1 MIVILRKERV
11 NTLMRSS
18 IFRGILILVCIL
30 GGVTMVGAEN
40 SKLMLPAQ
48 SPETVR
54 PLLVGSAVPDLV
66 LADLRGEPYHLR
78 QEIAN
83 APMVLIF
90 YRGGW

>member
-1 MIVILRKERV
+1 MI
-11 NTLMRSS
+11 RSS
-18 IFRGILILVCIL
+18 IFRVILVLVCIL

-40 SKLMLPAQ
+40 SKLMLPAESAQ
-48 SPETVR
+48 TIR
-54 PLLVGSAVPDLV
+54 PLLVGSAVPDLL
-66 LADLRGEPYHLR
+66 LADLKGEPYHLR